1 MSDEQKPK
9 ETAKAFAAFADYC
22 ALGSARSLPKLA
34 KKHGESTEKAR
45 IFQRQ
50 YEKWSSLYNWQ
61 ERVKQYDAE
70 RAEEKRLKREQARE
84 EMEERHASEAKEEQ
98 QIARDVIKKG
108 SEKGRI
114 SLPAVQLLKNSREDE
129 RKALGVDEDASSASI
144 NVKSEHTQRVVF
156 VVPKKNPKEI
166 NNGNDSS
173 LP

>member
-1 MSDEQKPK
+1 MSDEQQPK
-9 ETAKAFAAFADYC
+9 ETAKAYSAFTEYC

-45 IFQRQ
+45 ILQRQ

-70 RAEEKRLKREQARE
+70 RTDEKRIKREQARE
-84 EMEERHASEAKEEQ
+84 EMEDRHASQAQEEQ

-108 SEKGRI
+108 AEKGKI
-114 SLPAVQLLKNSREDE
+114 SLPAVHLLKNSREDE
-129 RKALGVDEDASSASI
+129 RRALEVDGDVPIASI

-156 VVPKKNPKEI
+156 VVPKKAPKE
-166 NNGNDSS
+166 GHSDNDST
-173 LP
+173 LA